1 MVPNA
6 VRIKFDDC
14 PSAVEMAEFVLAC
27 LSRVDALDCR
37 VLVSAG
43 VDYPP
48 VMFAYL
54 SF

>member
-6 VRIKFDDC
+6 VLIKLEDC
-14 PSAVEMAEFVLAC
+14 PSAVEIAEFVLAC
-27 LSRVDALDCR
+27 LSRVDALDCK

-48 VMFAYL
+48 VIFACL
-54 SF
+54 SC